1 MMMVALNVNYAHG
14 GEGDDGGSGGSGAD
28 GVDGGD
34 VDGSVHR

>member
-1 MMMVALNVNYAHG
+1 MLVVMNVNYAHG
-14 GEGDDGGSGGSGAD
+14 GEGDGGGSGVN